1 MSVNLKVK
9 STPSIKKKKVTV
21 LPLSIYQELFP
32 DALNFLPLQQPAG
45 PTEHINGDGWDL

>member
-21 LPLSIYQELFP
+21 SPLSIYQELFP
-32 DALNFLPLQQPAG
+32 DALNFLTLQHPAG
-45 PTEHINGDGWDL
+45 PMEPINGWDL